1 MDIKGGSNM
10 SGETKSKGRKDLLDK
25 FYTSAET
32 VEQCLKQLDLSA
44 YDCII
49 EPSAGNGSF
58 LKELQKQTNH
68 IYGYDIKPEAEGI
81 ICADWIMLDKSIF
94 KEYKNILV
102 CGNPPFGQQNTLAIK
117 FFNEASTFCN
127 TIAFILPPTFRKQ
140 SIQSKLNPYFWLIKE
155 IEIIDNEFSLPDGNK
170 IVVPCIF
177 QIWEKW
183 NEKRSTS
190 LKKEENKYFIF
201 CKKEEADFR
210 IQRVGG
216 NAGKADSNLN
226 YSIQSNYFVK
236 NVSSLTNQQ
245 LMDIINSIKFTNIT
259 DTVGPKSLSKK
270 ELITQFNEYMA
281 SQEELPS

>member
-1 MDIKGGSNM
+1 M
-10 SGETKSKGRKDLLDK
+10 SGETKSKGRKDPLDK
-25 FYTSAET
+25 FYTSEET
-32 VEQCLKQLDLSA
+32 VEYCLRQLDLSI

-49 EPSAGNGSF
+49 EPSAGNGAF
-58 LKELQKQTNH
+58 LKELQAQNNNV
-68 IYGYDIKPEAEGI
+68 YGYDIKPEAEGI
-81 ICADWIMLDKSIF
+81 ANADWFTLDKTIF

-127 TIAFILPPTFRKQ
+127 AIAFILPPTFRKQ
-140 SIQSKLNPYFWLIKE
+140 SIQSKLNPYFQLIKE
-155 IEIIDNEFSLPDGNK
+155 VEIIDNEFSLPDGSK
-170 IVVPCIF
+170 IAVPCIF
-177 QIWEKW
+177 QIWEKRD
-183 NEKRSTS
+183 EKRSISTT
-190 LKKEENKYFIF
+190 KEENKYFVF

-245 LMDIINSIKFTNIT
+245 LIDIINSIKFTNIT
-259 DTVGPKSLSKK
+259 DTVGPKSLSKQ
-270 ELITQFNEYMA
+270 ELITQFNNYMK
-281 SQEELPS
+281 SQE